1 MTNKEWRVSLNFA
14 IERRVRMV
22 ESAIN
27 VEKSLSFSE
36 RAKRAIARPIETKRA
51 NAKRTKVQKENKLE
65 KDYNYSEIDVLNTLN
80 GVIAS
85 DLCYLSSYESMKEE
99 STKAII
105 DVARFDAL
113 SVLKKLSIVVSGKS
127 ANLTNGESL
136 VLTSFLK
143 SFNPCDNGRLMENM
157 KKALLRDLYN
167 IENRVNMDDKES
179 NFSDTLSDGMDI
191 MQECILSILEGVQ
204 SAIENGAIDGNIL
217 EMKQEKTV
225 QNMKVVIKDKESK
238 AFLKDIETNIQ
249 RETFRR
255 ARRCV
260 ENNQRIDKRNMYI
273 YLDAILEDESGECY
287 TYYNRL
293 AKYIDI
299 ETEQEKIDFD
309 ELVNVLKFSKQQLEI
324 LELRMCGYGAK
335 AIATYKGVKVE
346 NVKLQLRRMR
356 EKVADAYIKKCS
368 TIGNECIVG
377 AIAQDKL
384 SRDLHRVFHSVL
396 DMVEREEQERESA
409 GCTPIV
415 YGEKWSDEL
424 VKRSDVIANMKDALH
439 LHFVPVRKDS
449 NVRLSATVFKNE
461 ERAREEK
468 AQVIPKAQRTKTKR
482 SIAHIETSL
491 ERKEREYREEQEKKR
506 TKLMEE
512 SKREYDRAL
521 ENVVD
526 VMKFENVY
534 DKEKGTVTI
543 YLNGER
549 YAVGTLRR

>member
-27 VEKSLSFSE
+27 VEKSLLFSE
-36 RAKRAIARPIETKRA
+36 RAKRAIARPTETKRA

-65 KDYNYSEIDVLNTLN
+65 KDYNYSEIDVINTLN
-80 GVIAS
+80 GAIAS
-85 DLCYLSSYESMKEE
+85 DLCFLSSYESMKEE
-99 STKAII
+99 SAKAII

-143 SFNPCDNGRLMENM
+143 SFNPCDNGRVMENM

-204 SAIENGAIDGNIL
+204 SAIENGAIDGNVL

-225 QNMKVVIKDKESK
+225 QNMKVVIKDKENK

-260 ENNQRIDKRNMYI
+260 ENNQRIDKKNMYI
-273 YLDAILEDESGECY
+273 YLDAILEDENGECY

-309 ELVNVLKFSKQQLEI
+309 ELVDVLKFSKQQLEI
-324 LELRMCGYGAK
+324 LELRMRGYGAK

-439 LHFVPVRKDS
+439 LHFVPVRKD
-449 NVRLSATVFKNE
+449 NNIRLSATVFKNE

-482 SIAHIETSL
+482 RVAHIETSL
-491 ERKEREYREEQEKKR
+491 ERKEREYREEQEKKKA
-506 TKLMEE
+506 KLIEE
-512 SKREYDRAL
+512 SKREYERAL
-521 ENVVD
+521 ESVAD

-534 DKEKGTVTI
+534 DKENGTVTI

-549 YAVGTLRR
+549 YSVGTLRR